1 MDYLYQNDLIC
12 DHQWGFLEGR
22 STVTA
27 LIKCTDDWFRALEQ
41 GQDVCAIY
49 FDFRKAFDSVPH
61 QPLLQKISMLGLD
74 GYLLTWVHNYLCER
88 TQLVVVDGEKS
99 DTVAVLSGV
108 PQGSVLGPLLF
119 LIYISD
125 LPNAITI
132 TSAIVN
138 LFADDVLLYHS
149 VSSVTF

>member
-1 MDYLYQNDLIC
+1 MCVPYILTFGKHLI
-12 DHQWGFLEGR
+12 QL
-22 STVTA
+22 
-27 LIKCTDDWFRALEQ
+27 
-41 GQDVCAIY
+41 
-49 FDFRKAFDSVPH
+49 
-61 QPLLQKISMLGLD
+61 LLQKISMLGLD

-125 LPNAITI
+125 LPKLMQLQ
-132 TSAIVN
+132 VP
-138 LFADDVLLYHS
+138 
-149 VSSVTF
+149 